1 MDRFTRTADIIK
13 AYYSYKQTADSATFV
28 KKVCSFFD
36 FIKDESLSDAD
47 LNLLL
52 FLANEAGI
60 PQYYDLLKSKFTN
73 AEIGDESI
81 NSLTMSALFHD
92 ASLIRGDSKLHRYQ
106 KHVLDSFVATQRNRY
121 VLTAPT
127 SFGKTFL
134 VYEIIQKMQY
144 QNVLLI
150 FPAISLLSENYARLC
165 SWEAFSDYAIHSL
178 SEEEFDITQ
187 KNIFIFTPERFLS
200 FMDSHQHLHFNFAF
214 IDEVYKIDNSF
225 VIDQETS
232 GENERDTAYRL
243 ALEFICNLTDNMLLA
258 GPYIWLCR
266 QQKQNYINPL
276 MILLAIM
283 VLFSCDIINLKSS
296 QKNIQQL
303 KADSNTSSTIFRLKS
318 VQRVKR
324 RRLPILFWR

>member
-134 VYEIIQKMQY
+134 VYEIMRKPNPVRIIPLEVTASTAVIISAATPSPP
-144 QNVLLI
+144 VLSPSS
-150 FPAISLLSENYARLC
+150 PAPIETITAPRRTPVPVRLLVTLARSLLA
-165 SWEAFSDYAIHSL
+165 W
-178 SEEEFDITQ
+178 Q
-187 KNIFIFTPERFLS
+187 P
-200 FMDSHQHLHFNFAF
+200 
-214 IDEVYKIDNSF
+214 
-225 VIDQETS
+225 
-232 GENERDTAYRL
+232 
-243 ALEFICNLTDNMLLA
+243 
-258 GPYIWLCR
+258 
-266 QQKQNYINPL
+266 
-276 MILLAIM
+276 
-283 VLFSCDIINLKSS
+283 
-296 QKNIQQL
+296 
-303 KADSNTSSTIFRLKS
+303 
-318 VQRVKR
+318 
-324 RRLPILFWR
+324 

>member
-36 FIKDESLSDAD
+36 FIKDERLSDAD

-81 NSLTMSALFHD
+81 NSLTMSALF
-92 ASLIRGDSKLHRYQ
+92 
-106 KHVLDSFVATQRNRY
+106 
-121 VLTAPT
+121 
-127 SFGKTFL
+127 
-134 VYEIIQKMQY
+134 
-144 QNVLLI
+144 
-150 FPAISLLSENYARLC
+150 
-165 SWEAFSDYAIHSL
+165 
-178 SEEEFDITQ
+178 
-187 KNIFIFTPERFLS
+187 
-200 FMDSHQHLHFNFAF
+200 
-214 IDEVYKIDNSF
+214 
-225 VIDQETS
+225 
-232 GENERDTAYRL
+232 
-243 ALEFICNLTDNMLLA
+243 
-258 GPYIWLCR
+258 
-266 QQKQNYINPL
+266 QNYINPL

>member
-165 SWEAFSDYAIHSL
+165 S
-178 SEEEFDITQ
+178 
-187 KNIFIFTPERFLS
+187 
-200 FMDSHQHLHFNFAF
+200 
-214 IDEVYKIDNSF
+214 
-225 VIDQETS
+225 
-232 GENERDTAYRL
+232 
-243 ALEFICNLTDNMLLA
+243 
-258 GPYIWLCR
+258 
-266 QQKQNYINPL
+266 
-276 MILLAIM
+276 
-283 VLFSCDIINLKSS
+283 
-296 QKNIQQL
+296 
-303 KADSNTSSTIFRLKS
+303 
-318 VQRVKR
+318 
-324 RRLPILFWR
+324 

>member
-73 AEIGDESI
+73 VEIGDESI

-178 SEEEFDITQ
+178 SEEEFETNKELIENEDQICVGLGNIYGRLLEQ
-187 KNIFIFTPERFLS
+187 AGVPRSRKNWRRRFL
-200 FMDSHQHLHFNFAF
+200 
-214 IDEVYKIDNSF
+214 
-225 VIDQETS
+225 
-232 GENERDTAYRL
+232 
-243 ALEFICNLTDNMLLA
+243 
-258 GPYIWLCR
+258 
-266 QQKQNYINPL
+266 
-276 MILLAIM
+276 
-283 VLFSCDIINLKSS
+283 
-296 QKNIQQL
+296 
-303 KADSNTSSTIFRLKS
+303 
-318 VQRVKR
+318 
-324 RRLPILFWR
+324 